1 MPLPPSLTP
10 HVVVFATDDLAAL
23 LQSHQLPPL
32 HQLLENFSPL
42 GQVITRTTTLVPVTH
57 SSFTLRFSE
66 LTQVESACREDEE
79 ARAGRT
85 IDWISGCIAKK
96 AAGWVEDLESR
107 NKGEPLKGDT
117 KWWQELKFCLD
128 GDRVPA
134 RGEGWNHPVALI
146 LATTTLAPNPLQAVA
161 NLHTRIAD
169 FPPWVDQNLLRYTL
183 IIHPSTRSSL
193 TQDETT
199 ALMNATKK
207 QYGLHCHLLSLNLSK
222 PQTLRQL
229 KPSPPELP
237 SLLTPSVNSERGGV
251 LPQTN
256 GLNGAPPEALN
267 LSDEDTVNSTRFMR
281 EFVTQSLVPW
291 MERCVMEWNETYSN
305 SRRLPSRLFS
315 STRRLFGSSA
325 ASSISSTPTSPVSTN
340 SLPFSNAPQPPSPQR
355 RLAEFATL
363 LGDYKLAVPVWESIR
378 KEGKG
383 GSDILPM
390 ILAPSLTLEAHA
402 AYALAPLT
410 TGTALGGREDVP
422 VGAAAQLKALVYA
435 SRWEVGVQDILQ
447 LGGEKW
453 LVWAAGATEEAPFG
467 LLIAQA
473 ALMSLRK
480 GFRRVAAMWYIFA
493 ANRLEKCGVK
503 PLTMYLLKRAH
514 EVYLLPPE
522 KSLSPSFEDAEG
534 KHHHPVS
541 FDALLPSIEHS
552 LGRMKYTTGD
562 VAGAV
567 KLFLGLLKGSVV
579 VQGVPGD
586 GDKVLLEDYRLAYEH
601 LISTTSES
609 PPLGEFSLPVSISQ
623 ASRTRR
629 RFAALHSREGDP
641 VDLSERTQGTLEE
654 LEERWRTFWR
664 TTPNN
669 NKERLEKSGSGE
681 VGEKLWIDIVVKNP
695 LDTELTLS
703 DATILV
709 KEVGQSE
716 GGDEIPEGVE
726 IEVVPE
732 ISLGSKERRTV
743 SFSICSSRVISLE
756 VTHFS
761 FKFISLMPV
770 RESLGIRGRRL
781 NDTVTQ
787 QREVA
792 YASDVYMRIDVNQSG
807 GRLKVR
813 VPRLPSSLGLGEL
826 RNLSILVTNTGTTD
840 ITELWAVLGDSAN
853 GGCILSAIDSIEQ
866 TGKILIV
873 NSLGVRAHKKSVE
886 HPPSVISSNNCLL
899 SPEPIRIPLDQV
911 HSSASLRPGES
922 FELPL
927 LIQAHQLAPFELATL
942 LVFRQ
947 DASTSIFYSCLV
959 QHLIDVEPVVDILV
973 GVRPQQGK
981 DASYLISL
989 EIENVGGASDI
1000 QVSNVVAVSPSWVWN
1015 SEERDLN
1022 QLSSIPEKQILRRL
1036 ESINLSPDSP
1046 LQTASFEYLLQ
1057 KIDDVLQG
1065 RSIEKERPPL
1075 IDLHISVL
1083 NGVRNYRQKSM
1094 NVLTNIVQATRRQ
1107 RLQQS
1112 LSTQFPLIPQSD
1124 RPHIFPLFTP
1134 SDLELVICW
1143 STTTEHPR
1151 TGFSVVSGLSLGS
1164 GASNLK
1170 DVVLRA
1176 ELGLDSAGKIK
1187 KTRSMYAETT
1197 REREALVSSIRNS
1210 TWNHDE
1216 DPLIV
1221 EVTAAERSEHDFTSK
1236 PLVLPVIFNIRN
1248 TSSFQSVEFSLSLA
1262 PQSGPDQS
1270 QHPVPR
1276 YIGALA
1282 HRGSI
1287 SPSSTTSIRAKAWII
1302 KPGVYSIEGWSLT
1315 SRLAPAPSADEGVS
1329 PTAAPLTSFSQLP
1342 DESNKKTII
1351 VAELRA

>member
-1 MPLPPSLTP
+1 MS
-10 HVVVFATDDLAAL
+10 
-23 LQSHQLPPL
+23 
-32 HQLLENFSPL
+32 
-42 GQVITRTTTLVPVTH
+42 
-57 SSFTLRFSE
+57 
-66 LTQVESACREDEE
+66 
-79 ARAGRT
+79 
-85 IDWISGCIAKK
+85 
-96 AAGWVEDLESR
+96 
-107 NKGEPLKGDT
+107 
-117 KWWQELKFCLD
+117 
-128 GDRVPA
+128 
-134 RGEGWNHPVALI
+134 
-146 LATTTLAPNPLQAVA
+146 
-161 NLHTRIAD
+161 
-169 FPPWVDQNLLRYTL
+169 
-183 IIHPSTRSSL
+183 
-193 TQDETT
+193 
-199 ALMNATKK
+199 
-207 QYGLHCHLLSLNLSK
+207 
-222 PQTLRQL
+222 
-229 KPSPPELP
+229 
-237 SLLTPSVNSERGGV
+237 
-251 LPQTN
+251 
-256 GLNGAPPEALN
+256 
-267 LSDEDTVNSTRFMR
+267 
-281 EFVTQSLVPW
+281 
-291 MERCVMEWNETYSN
+291 
-305 SRRLPSRLFS
+305 
-315 STRRLFGSSA
+315 
-325 ASSISSTPTSPVSTN
+325 PTSPVSTN

-363 LGDYKLAVPVWESIR
+363 LGDYKLAVPLWESIR

-422 VGAAAQLKALVYA
+422 VGASAQLKALIYA
-435 SRWEVGVQDILQ
+435 SRWEVGVQDILE

-480 GFRRVAAMWYIFA
+480 GFRRVAAMWYVFS

-514 EVYLLPPE
+514 ELYLLPPE
-522 KSLSPSFEDAEG
+522 KSLSPSFEDAEV
-534 KHHHPVS
+534 KHHHPAS

-567 KLFLGLLKGSVV
+567 KLFLGLLKGSVA

-609 PPLGEFSLPVSISQ
+609 PPVGEFSLPVSISQ

-641 VDLSERTQGTLEE
+641 VDLNERTQGTLEE

-664 TTPNN
+664 AAPDN

-681 VGEKLWIDIVVKNP
+681 VGEKLWVDIVVKNP

-709 KEVGQSE
+709 KEIGQSE

-743 SFSICSSRVISLE
+743 SFSICSSRVVSLE

-761 FKFISLMPV
+761 FKFHSLMPV

-781 NDTVTQ
+781 NDTVAQ
-787 QREVA
+787 QRSVT
-792 YASDVYMRIDVNQSG
+792 YASDVYMRIDVKQSG

-826 RNLSILVTNTGTTD
+826 RNLSILVMNTGTTD
-840 ITELWAVLGDSAN
+840 ITELWAVLGESAN
-853 GGCILSAIDSIEQ
+853 GGCILPAIDSTKQTEQ
-866 TGKILIV
+866 
-873 NSLGVRAHKKSVE
+873 
-886 HPPSVISSNNCLL
+886 PPSIVSSNNCLL
-899 SPEPIRIPLDQV
+899 SPEPIRIPLDRV

-947 DASTSIFYSCLV
+947 DASTSVFYSCLV
-959 QHLIDVEPVVDILV
+959 EHLVDVEPVVDILV

-989 EIENVGGASDI
+989 EMENVGGASDI
-1000 QVSNVVAVSPSWVWN
+1000 QISNVIAVSPSWVWN
-1015 SEERDLN
+1015 YEEKDLN
-1022 QLSSIPEKQILRRL
+1022 QLPAIPEKQILRRL
-1036 ESINLSPDSP
+1036 ESIKLLPDGPSK
-1046 LQTASFEYLLQ
+1046 TTSFEYLLQ

-1075 IDLHISVL
+1075 IDLHISAL
-1083 NGVRNYRQKSM
+1083 HGVRNCMCILVCKTDPTQSEDRPKSM
-1094 NVLTNIVQATRRQ
+1094 DRLADIVQATRRQ
-1107 RLQQS
+1107 RLHQS

-1143 STTTEHPR
+1143 STTTDHPR
-1151 TGFSVVSGLSLGS
+1151 TGFSVMSGLSLGS

-1176 ELGLDSAGKIK
+1176 ELGLDSEGKTK

-1197 REREALVSSIRNS
+1197 REREALVSSVRNS

-1216 DPLIV
+1216 DPLVV
-1221 EVTAAERSEHDFTSK
+1221 EVTAAERTEHDFTSK
-1236 PLVLPVIFNIRN
+1236 
-1248 TSSFQSVEFSLSLA
+1248 
-1262 PQSGPDQS
+1262 
-1270 QHPVPR
+1270 
-1276 YIGALA
+1276 
-1282 HRGSI
+1282 
-1287 SPSSTTSIRAKAWII
+1287 
-1302 KPGVYSIEGWSLT
+1302 
-1315 SRLAPAPSADEGVS
+1315 
-1329 PTAAPLTSFSQLP
+1329 
-1342 DESNKKTII
+1342 
-1351 VAELRA
+1351 

>member
-1 MPLPPSLTP
+1 MPLPLSLTP

-23 LQSHQLPPL
+23 LQSNQIPPL

-85 IDWISGCIAKK
+85 IDWISGRIAKK

-183 IIHPSTRSSL
+183 IVHPNNRSSL

-207 QYGLHCHLLSLNLSK
+207 QYGLHCHLLSLNLST
-222 PQTLRQL
+222 PQTPRQL

-237 SLLTPSVNSERGGV
+237 SLLQTPAVNSERGGV
-251 LPQTN
+251 LPHTN
-256 GLNGAPPEALN
+256 GVNGASTEVLN
-267 LSDEDTVNSTRFMR
+267 LSDEDTVNTARFIR

-305 SRRLPSRLFS
+305 SRRLPLRLFS

-325 ASSISSTPTSPVSTN
+325 SSSISSTMSPTSPVSTN

-363 LGDYKLAVPVWESIR
+363 LGDYKLAVPLWESIR

-383 GSDILPM
+383 GSDILPLL
-390 ILAPSLTLEAHA
+390 LAPSLTLEAHA

-410 TGTALGGREDVP
+410 TGTALGGREDIQ
-422 VGAAAQLKALVYA
+422 VGAAAQLKGLVYA

-453 LVWAAGATEEAPFG
+453 LVWAAGATEEAPFA

-473 ALMSLRK
+473 ALMCLRK
-480 GFRRVAAMWYIFA
+480 GFRRVAAMWYVFA

-514 EVYLLPPE
+514 ELYLLPPE
-522 KSLSPSFEDAEG
+522 KMLSPSFEDVEG
-534 KHHHPVS
+534 KDHSPVS
-541 FDALLPSIEHS
+541 FDALLPSIELS

-567 KLFLGLLKGSVV
+567 KLFLGLLRGSVV

-601 LISTTSES
+601 LISTTSEP
-609 PPLGEFSLPVSISQ
+609 PPLDEFSLPVSISQ

-641 VDLSERTQGTLEE
+641 VDLNERTQETLEA

-664 TTPNN
+664 AAPDN

-681 VGEKLWIDIVVKNP
+681 VGEKLWVDIVVKNP
-695 LDTELTLS
+695 LETELTLS

-709 KEVGQSE
+709 RDIGQNE
-716 GGDEIPEGVE
+716 GGDGIPEGVE

-732 ISLGSKERRTV
+732 IQLGPKERRTV
-743 SFSICSSRVISLE
+743 SFFICSSRVVSLE

-761 FKFISLMPV
+761 FKFLSLMPV

-781 NDTVTQ
+781 NDTVAQ
-787 QREVA
+787 QRSVTH
-792 YASDVYMRIDVNQSG
+792 ASDMFMRVDIKQSG

-826 RNLSILVTNTGTTD
+826 RSLSILVTNMGTTD
-840 ITELWAVLGDSAN
+840 ISELWAVFGESSN
-853 GGCILSAIDSIEQ
+853 GGCILSAIDSIQE
-866 TGKILIV
+866 TD
-873 NSLGVRAHKKSVE
+873 
-886 HPPSVISSNNCLL
+886 HPVTTISSNNCLL
-899 SPEPIRIPLDQV
+899 PPEPVRIPLDRV

-927 LIQAHQLAPFELATL
+927 LVQAHQLAPFELATL
-942 LVFRQ
+942 LVFRE
-947 DASTSIFYSCLV
+947 DVSAPVFYGCLV
-959 QHLIDVEPVVDILV
+959 EHLIDVEPVVDILV
-973 GVRPQQGK
+973 GVRPQHGK

-989 EIENVGGASDI
+989 EIENVGSSSDI

-1015 SEERDLN
+1015 AVERDLAPEVG
-1022 QLSSIPEKQILRRL
+1022 QLPAIPGKQIMRRL
-1036 ESINLSPDSP
+1036 ESVKLASSA
-1046 LQTASFEYLLQ
+1046 LQTASFQYLVQ

-1065 RSIEKERPPL
+1065 RSIEKDRPPPV
-1075 IDLHISVL
+1075 DLHVSVL
-1083 NGVRNYRQKSM
+1083 QGSNNNKETLNTLDR
-1094 NVLTNIVQATRRQ
+1094 IVQATRRQ
-1107 RLQQS
+1107 RLHQS
-1112 LSTQFPLIPQSD
+1112 LSTQFPLIPPSD

-1143 STTTEHPR
+1143 STTSEHPR

-1176 ELGLDSAGKIK
+1176 ELGLDSAGKTK

-1216 DPLIV
+1216 DPLVV
-1221 EVTAAERSEHDFTSK
+1221 EVVAAERTEHDFTAK

-1248 TSSFQSVEFSLSLA
+1248 TSSLQAVEFSLSLTPKSA
-1262 PQSGPDQS
+1262 LDQS

-1287 SPSSTTSIRAKAWII
+1287 PPSSTTSIRAKAWIV
-1302 KPGVYSIEGWSLT
+1302 KPGVYSIEGWSL
-1315 SRLAPAPSADEGVS
+1315 SCRLAPAPSDSQEVS
-1329 PTAAPLTSFSQLP
+1329 PTSFSQNP
-1342 DESNKKTII
+1342 DESNKKTVI
-1351 VAELRA
+1351 VASLRA